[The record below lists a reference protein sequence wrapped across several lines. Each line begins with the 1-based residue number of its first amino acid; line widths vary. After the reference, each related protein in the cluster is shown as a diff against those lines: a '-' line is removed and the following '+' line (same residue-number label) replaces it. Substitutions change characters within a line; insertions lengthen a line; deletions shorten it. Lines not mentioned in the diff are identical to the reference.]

1 MLSFLTSRYWTQ
13 RVGYLMS
20 THEVQN
26 VQRFMINVDCLYH
39 AGQVLI
45 GGPENLL
52 LVILDMKVHPGER
65 VRFALGGDR
74 GVDVLGRA
82 ARAVPA
88 ADPMV
93 REAVVDA
100 WLGGQMTQ
108 RTPPP
113 RSPAGC
119 LRSLVDVE
127 HPSGH
132 SGRTRRGP
140 ERSDRAVA
148 WLSSWS
154 NCGQHWPGEPRTI
167 VLWSGHGNGK
177 AAWEWR
183 TPNQNVQLGPP

>member
-1 MLSFLTSRYWTQ
+1 
-13 RVGYLMS
+13 MS
-20 THEVQN
+20 THEVRD
-26 VQRFMINVDCLYH
+26 VQRFMINVDCLHH

-52 LVILDMKVHPGER
+52 LVILDMEVHPGER
-65 VRFALGGDR
+65 VRFALGSDR
-74 GVDVLGRA
+74 GVDVFGRA

-100 WLGGQMTQ
+100 WLGGQMKPP
-108 RTPPP
+108 PPP

-119 LRSLVDVE
+119 LRSFVDVE

-140 ERSDRAVA
+140 ERSD
-148 WLSSWS
+148 
-154 NCGQHWPGEPRTI
+154 
-167 VLWSGHGNGK
+167 
-177 AAWEWR
+177 
-183 TPNQNVQLGPP
+183 